1 VDEKKLREVFG
12 DAVPEPP
19 PPTFSIGAVR
29 AESGRQRTRHRNALL
44 GGSALGIAV
53 LTGAAVLGVALWKGT
68 DSNDAST
75 AAGAPMLDTSSG
87 NAATGRS
94 DVPNEDQPPRA
105 ASGGTEQDKSFPTE
119 SPKQGGTSTGNA
131 GPQGPGST
139 LIGCGQADRELA
151 AALAGELPAAA
162 SPKLQNAN
170 VTCPQGSHS
179 FAVEVTDGDRTGT
192 VTVVLVPPGTNVD
205 YPVTGSP
212 QGAVVGAGQ
221 VKDGRKVFVITEPAE
236 GATVAPLDTQ
246 VQDIADRS
254 AVKIS
259 TG

>member
-12 DAVPEPP
+12 EAVPEAP
-19 PPTFSIGAVR
+19 PPTFQIGEVR
-29 AESGRQRTRHRNALL
+29 SESRRQRTRHRNALL

-75 AAGAPMLDTSSG
+75 AAGAPMFDGSSSNATSGS
-87 NAATGRS
+87 S
-94 DVPNEDQPPRA
+94 DVPHEVQPPRA

-131 GPQGPGST
+131 GPSGPGST

-162 SPKLQNAN
+162 SPKLLNAK
-170 VTCPQGSHS
+170 VACPQGARS
-179 FAVEVTDGDRTGT
+179 FAVEVTDGDRTGI
-192 VTVVLVPPGTNVD
+192 VSVVEYD
-205 YPVTGSP
+205 
-212 QGAVVGAGQ
+212 
-221 VKDGRKVFVITEPAE
+221 
-236 GATVAPLDTQ
+236 
-246 VQDIADRS
+246 
-254 AVKIS
+254 
-259 TG
+259 